1 MRSSLVLL
9 FLSFVVFSIVV
20 VSLFF
25 ARKRVG
31 FPFLAALLFTLSLSG
46 GTLILLTLEQGVEG
60 TLRIFL
66 MLSGT
71 APTAMLV
78 SIILHNVI
86 SGLLTALLKREFEEA
101 LFFLIALFAC
111 PAAFLVGTMGSI
123 VLIVRDMVH

>member
-9 FLSFVVFSIVV
+9 FLSFAVFSVV
-20 VSLFF
+20 LISLFF

-31 FPFLAALLFTLSLSG
+31 SPFLVALLFTLSLSG
-46 GTLILLTLEQGVEG
+46 GALILLALEQGAEG

-66 MLSGT
+66 ILSGA

-78 SIILHNVI
+78 SVILHNTI
-86 SGLLTALLKREFEEA
+86 SGLLTALLRREFEEA